1 MGGDKDSGS
10 DLPGIYV
17 HVPFCR
23 RKCPYCD
30 FYSVTETDWLP
41 AWLDAL
47 CSEIRSVPKPEGPY
61 DTVYIGGGTPSLL
74 DDRQIRHLIETL
86 FHQFDIAGNPEI
98 TMEVNPGTVSADL
111 LKHYRAAGINRINIG
126 VQSFDDENLGFLGRI
141 HSGAQSVEV
150 LRKARKAGYENI
162 GLDLIY
168 GLPGQTIEGWRREL
182 SSALDFSPAHLSCY
196 LLTYPSGTPM
206 AEALNQNRFA
216 PLSEAACS
224 ELFLVTHDFLLDQGY
239 DHYEISNFAPSEA
252 KRSRHNQKY
261 WRHTPY
267 LGLGPAAHSYLD
279 HRRYWNIAS
288 VKDYVASINSGGP
301 AIEESEDLTPAQEM
315 MEAVFLGLRQAEGIC
330 MESFETRFAVDF
342 QIKFQ
347 EVLTRCQEAGYL
359 AVTAGRCALTRQGL
373 LYADSIA
380 AAFIQWI

>member
-1 MGGDKDSGS
+1 MAGDKGSGS

-61 DTVYIGGGTPSLL
+61 DTIYIGGGTPSLL
-74 DDRQIRHLIETL
+74 DDRQIGHLIETL
-86 FHQFDIAGNPEI
+86 FHHFNISRDAEI
-98 TMEVNPGTVSADL
+98 TVEVNPGTVSADL

-150 LRKARKAGYENI
+150 LRQARKAGYENI

-168 GLPGQTIEGWRREL
+168 GLPGQTIEGWHREL

-206 AEALNQNRFA
+206 AEALNQNRFT
-216 PLSEAACS
+216 PLPEAACG
-224 ELFLVTHDFLLDQGY
+224 ELFLITHDFLLRQGY
-239 DHYEISNFAPSEA
+239 DHYEISNYAA
-252 KRSRHNQKY
+252 KADKRSRHNQKY
-261 WRHTPY
+261 WCHTPY
-267 LGLGPAAHSYLD
+267 IGLGPAAHSYFN
-279 HRRYWNIAS
+279 HIRYWNVAS
-288 VKDYVASINSGGP
+288 VQQYVERVKSGSLP
-301 AIEESEDLTPAQEM
+301 VEEREVLTVEQEM
-315 MEAVFLGLRQAEGIC
+315 IEAIFLGLRCAEGIC
-330 MESFETRFAVDF
+330 IESFEDRLGIDFHHRFRN
-342 QIKFQ
+342 
-347 EVLTRCQEAGYL
+347 VLFRNQEAGYL
-359 AVTAGRCALTRQGL
+359 SLARGRCALTREGR

-380 AAFIQWI
+380 EAFIQKI

>member
-30 FYSVTETDWLP
+30 FYSVTEIDWLP

-216 PLSEAACS
+216 PLSEAACG
-224 ELFLVTHDFLLDQGY
+224 ELFFQTHDFLLDQGY

-267 LGLGPAAHSYLD
+267 LGLEPAAHSYAD

-288 VKDYVASINSGGP
+288 VKDYVADINSVGL
-301 AIEESEDLTPAQEM
+301 AIEESEDLSPAQEM
-315 MEAVFLGLRQAEGIC
+315 MEVIFLGLRQAEGISL
-330 MESFETRFAVDF
+330 ESFETRFAVDF